1 MTEYSEIVKNQAKI
15 IAAEEWAKEIN
26 QIHAHSLNS
35 MWYDN
40 RPQDTSDGKMV
51 TDLHYNNGVV
61 KRTCQDG
68 STVYFGAE
76 LSGDTLIDAYE
87 RNGT

>member
-1 MTEYSEIVKNQAKI
+1 
-15 IAAEEWAKEIN
+15 
-26 QIHAHSLNS
+26 

>member
-15 IAAEEWAKEIN
+15 LAAEEWAKGIN

-40 RPQDTSDGKMV
+40 RPQDTSEGKMV

-68 STVYFGAE
+68 LVVYFGDE
-76 LSGDTLIDAYE
+76 LSGDILIDAYE

>member
-1 MTEYSEIVKNQAKI
+1 MTEYSKIVENQAKI
-15 IAAEEWAKEIN
+15 IAAEEWAKGVN

-40 RPQDTSDGKMV
+40 RPQDTSEGKMV
-51 TDLHYNNGVV
+51 TDLTYNNGVV

-68 STVYFGAE
+68 STVYFGDE
-76 LSGDTLIDAYE
+76 LCGDTLIDAYE